1 MGLPQL
7 ADLANFTQP
16 WAISPDSLPTGGALS
31 AAFKNNVAQAPIAL
45 EEIER
50 EYCRVTQQPY
60 PIPEMVFARSWM
72 LFRVSVCVL
81 LCGYPTNHSGGSSPR

>member
-50 EYCRVTQQPY
+50 EYYPESIALVKELTGASRVVLFDHSTSHPSSGRPRHLDRCANA
-60 PIPEMVFARSWM
+60 PI
-72 LFRVSVCVL
+72 
-81 LCGYPTNHSGGSSPR
+81 H